1 MPTLRL
7 GWALI
12 ACLCVAGPAARA
24 EEGPLSGSLTV
35 TSDYLSRGVSQTQH
49 RPAAQVDLEYA
60 HRSGA
65 YVGLWASNVDY
76 TPVGGPTD
84 GVDHEIAGRAGW
96 RVPVMASQVL
106 DLSIEHIRY
115 PGATDG
121 LDFDYTEIGAA
132 LEVGEHVALR
142 VVHASDYFGLGGA
155 ATDYGVDG
163 AWTLGRYDLLVSLG
177 YYDQRD
183 LVADGYGYVDL
194 SAGRE
199 FGAIRVEAG
208 VSRTFGYSDALAE
221 VNGEQRLAQPQAR
234 VAVVMSF

>member
-1 MPTLRL
+1 MPRLWL
-7 GWALI
+7 GWAII
-12 ACLCVAGPAARA
+12 ACLGVAGPPARA
-24 EEGPLSGSLTV
+24 DEGPVSGSLTV

-49 RPAAQVDLEYA
+49 RPAVQLDLEYA
-60 HRSGA
+60 HRSGG

-76 TPVGGPTD
+76 TAAGVPTD

-96 RVPVMASQVL
+96 RIPVMASRVL
-106 DLSIEHIRY
+106 DLSIEHSRY

-132 LEVGEHVALR
+132 LEVSEHIALR
-142 VVHASDYFGLGGA
+142 VAHTSDYFGLGGA

-163 AWTLGRYDLLVSLG
+163 AWTLGAYDVAVSLG
-177 YYDQRD
+177 YFDQRD
-183 LVADGYGYVDL
+183 LVADGYSYVDL

-221 VNGEQRLAQPQAR
+221 VNGERWLAKPQAR
-234 VAVVMSF
+234 VAVVLSF